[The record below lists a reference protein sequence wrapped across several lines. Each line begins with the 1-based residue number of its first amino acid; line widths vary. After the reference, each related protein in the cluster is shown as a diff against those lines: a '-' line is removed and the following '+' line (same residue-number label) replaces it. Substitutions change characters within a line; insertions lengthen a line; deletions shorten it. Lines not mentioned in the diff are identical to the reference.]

1 MATATENLIT
11 WLKDAHAMEQSAIS
25 IAEKQS
31 KRLEN
36 YPRMKAK
43 VDEHLEVTR
52 RQADLVASRL
62 EDLGADT
69 SATKDLMARFTGTMQ
84 AFGSITA
91 ADEAVKMHMA
101 DYAFEHLE
109 IASYRILIATAKR
122 VGDLQTQRIC
132 EEILSQ
138 EEEMANWLAQ
148 ELEEMTQ
155 TYLTRSEAGEPAKR

>member
-25 IAEKQS
+25 ILEMQS

-52 RQADLVASRL
+52 RQADMVASRL
-62 EDLGADT
+62 EGLGADT

-84 AFGSITA
+84 AFGSSAA
-91 ADEAVKMHMA
+91 ADEAVKIHMA

-109 IASYRILIATAKR
+109 IAGYELLGRVAERAEDPETAEAARRI
-122 VGDLQTQRIC
+122 
-132 EEILSQ
+132 
-138 EEEMANWLAQ
+138 
-148 ELEEMTQ
+148 
-155 TYLTRSEAGEPAKR
+155 AGEERQAAERIAGTWDAAIDVALQQTG

>member
-1 MATATENLIT
+1 MATATENLIN
-11 WLKDAHAMEQSAIS
+11 WLKDAHAMEESAIS

-52 RQADLVASRL
+52 RQADSVTSCL
-62 EDLGADT
+62 ERYNAGT
-69 SATKDLMARFTGTMQ
+69 STTKDVMGRFTGVMNTL
-84 AFGSITA
+84 GSSVA
-91 ADEAVKMHMA
+91 GDEVMKAHMA

-109 IASYRILIATAKR
+109 IASYRILIAAAKR
-122 VGDLQTQRIC
+122 VGDLQTQRVC

-138 EEEMANWLAQ
+138 EEEMANWLGQ

>member
-25 IAEKQS
+25 IAEMQS

-52 RQADLVASRL
+52 RQADMVASRL
-62 EDLGADT
+62 EGLGADT
-69 SATKDLMARFTGTMQ
+69 STTKDLMGRFTGVMNTL
-84 AFGSITA
+84 GSSVA

-109 IASYRILIATAKR
+109 IASYRILIAAAKHIR
-122 VGDLQTQRIC
+122 DLQTQRIC

-138 EEEMANWLAQ
+138 EEEMANWLGQ
-148 ELEEMTQ
+148 ELEEMTH